1 MVVIYEMEDE
11 LDKKLENL
19 NISDKKYIIP
29 SKRNE
34 IKEDLKKD
42 DKSKDIKEKSVY
54 IIHDKPIENKK
65 ILTREEI
72 AKLNK
77 EQEKKDTDKKTER
90 TERTERR
97 PKINVSAINRMIAF
111 NLGNQLTK
119 EQRAELREQ
128 AKQKEKKV

>member
-1 MVVIYEMEDE
+1 MEDE

-77 EQEKKDTDKKTER
+77 NKEQEKKDIDKK

-128 AKQKEKKV
+128 AKQKEKKCKF